1 MEGFLKNIEAGAV
14 DDALPNG
21 SSCRDLRPVRG
32 IAGQAGCERDRLPA
46 TIQTKAEQTVI
57 TFTAENG
64 AMVAKGEGEDSII
77 KWRVLNDRPNT
88 IDRTATPRKV

>member
-1 MEGFLKNIEAGAV
+1 MLCLTVAAAGTL
-14 DDALPNG
+14 D
-21 SSCRDLRPVRG
+21 PVRG

-64 AMVAKGEGEDSII
+64 GEG
-77 KWRVLNDRPNT
+77 RR
-88 IDRTATPRKV
+88 

>member
-1 MEGFLKNIEAGAV
+1 M
-14 DDALPNG
+14 
-21 SSCRDLRPVRG
+21 RG

-88 IDRTATPRKV
+88 IDRTATPRKGVRIF

>member
-1 MEGFLKNIEAGAV
+1 MLCLTVAAAGTL
-14 DDALPNG
+14 D
-21 SSCRDLRPVRG
+21 PVRG
-32 IAGQAGCERDRLPA
+32 IAGCERDRLPA

-88 IDRTATPRKV
+88 IDRTATPRKGVRIF

>member
-1 MEGFLKNIEAGAV
+1 MLRLTVAAAGTL
-14 DDALPNG
+14 D
-21 SSCRDLRPVRG
+21 PVRG

-88 IDRTATPRKV
+88 IDRTATPRKGVRIF